1 MLIKSYIVCIL
12 SGSRVIFP
20 LRHEVE
26 SSSRPRTPSPPSMKE
41 AGELKLPSTL
51 KRIDETNKSFILH
64 PLVSEASGA
73 YPFSGK
79 HGFLS
84 FQDFLSVLVVQL
96 PKHFVRQIHTAECP
110 MIIEIVDVEMLIIGL
125 IDAEDIPIH
134 ARLCTI
140 VRTK

>member
-20 LRHEVE
+20 LRLDAEC
-26 SSSRPRTPSPPSMKE
+26 TIPSPYPLPSLQE
-41 AGELKLPSTL
+41 RRGELKLPSTL
-51 KRIDETNKSFILH
+51 KRIDKTNKSFILH
-64 PLVSEASGA
+64 PLVSEASGP

-79 HGFLS
+79 RGFLS

-96 PKHFVRQIHTAECP
+96 PEHFVRQIHTAECP
-110 MIIEIVDVEMLIIGL
+110 MVVEIVDVEMLIIGL

>member
-1 MLIKSYIVCIL
+1 MK
-12 SGSRVIFP
+12 
-20 LRHEVE
+20 
-26 SSSRPRTPSPPSMKE
+26 PSPPPAPIPPPPSMRE

-64 PLVSEASGA
+64 PLVSEASGP

-140 VRTK
+140 VRTEEYAVLILDEELSCGARRL